1 MANLAQK
8 IYSLKKELRT
18 GKKINSGRP
27 LSDDDRAAKNARLQ
41 ELETAKEEKRSHTF
55 DH

>member
-8 IYSLKKELRT
+8 LYTVRKELRT
-18 GKKINSGRP
+18 GKKISTGKP
-27 LSDDDRAAKNARLQ
+27 LSDDDRKEKNARLAY
-41 ELETAKEEKRSHTF
+41 LEKEKRSHTF